1 MIPPG
6 FIQELLARVDIV
18 DVVGR
23 HVQLRKTG
31 ANLVGLCPF
40 HGEKSPSFTVSPAK
54 QFYHCFGCG
63 ASGDAIRFLTEHHGM
78 SFVEAVHELAQQVGA
93 QVPED
98 RATPEQRERAAQQRE
113 REATLA
119 GVLKT
124 AADHYRRQLKASPRA
139 IGYLKSRGLSGEV
152 AARFALGYA
161 SDSWRGLA
169 SVFPRYDDPLLVEAG
184 LVIVHAADESGG
196 EDEKRYD
203 RFRDRIMFPIRS
215 VKGEVIGFGARVLD
229 RGEPKYLN
237 SPETPLFHKGREL
250 YGLFEARTGLR
261 ERGVALVVE
270 GYMDVVALAQL
281 GLPNAVATLG
291 TACTPD
297 HVAKLLR
304 FTDRVVFS
312 FDGDAAGR
320 RAAVRALEAAL
331 PHASDTRS
339 FRFLFLP
346 PEHDPDSYVREHG
359 REAFER
365 LMADAMPL
373 SRLLVEVAQADGDLA
388 TAEGR
393 ARMLAQARP
402 LWAQLPDGA
411 LRRQVLGELARAGAL
426 PVDELA
432 SMWQAAGTPPP
443 APAAAGERTRAPARS
458 APRRPLATRQ
468 PPRKPEDRAL
478 QMLLARSD
486 WWDALSAHDH
496 ELLHALPAP
505 HGALVSW
512 LEREIAE
519 HGARPWAALRLALAD
534 DAQLAEAGVDVAAWQ
549 ADVDTGDAHDA
560 QPDDLRRA
568 VDHLHERALKAA
580 LEVAARDA
588 AHDAGALAHYRDLLA
603 QMAQLKQ
610 RLTAAR
616 AEGEPAR

>member
-40 HGEKSPSFTVSPAK
+40 HGEKSPSFTVSPTK

-78 SFVEAVHELAQQVGA
+78 SFVEAVHELAQQVGL

-98 RATPEQRERAAQQRE
+98 RTTPEQRERAAQQRE

-124 AADHYRRQLKASPRA
+124 AADHYRKQLKASPRA
-139 IGYLKSRGLSGEV
+139 VAYLKSRGLTGEI
-152 AARFALGYA
+152 AAHFALGYA
-161 SDSWRGLA
+161 PDSWRGLA

-184 LVIVHAADESGG
+184 LVIVHGDEG
-196 EDEKRYD
+196 EEQKRYD

-250 YGLFEARTGLR
+250 YGLYEARTALR

-291 TACTPD
+291 TACTPE

-331 PHASDTRS
+331 PHATDTRS

-346 PEHDPDSYVREHG
+346 PEHDPDSYVRAHG
-359 REAFER
+359 RDAFER
-365 LMADAMPL
+365 LMADATPL
-373 SRLLVEVAQADGDLA
+373 SRLLVDVAQADCDLA
-388 TAEGR
+388 SAEGR
-393 ARMLAQARP
+393 AKMLAQARP

-411 LRRQVLGELARAGAL
+411 LRRQLLGELARAGAL
-426 PVDELA
+426 PLDELA
-432 SMWQAAGTPPP
+432 ALWHAAGTPA
-443 APAAAGERTRAPARS
+443 APHAGERPRPPQRA

-468 PPRKPEDRAL
+468 PPRRPEDRAL
-478 QMLLARSD
+478 QMLLARSE
-486 WWDALSAHDH
+486 WWDALSAQDHD
-496 ELLHALPAP
+496 LLHALPAP
-505 HGALVSW
+505 HGALVAW

-519 HGARPWAALRLALAD
+519 HGPRPWAALRLALVD
-534 DAQLAEAGVDVAAWQ
+534 DALLADAGVDAATWQ

-560 QPDDLRRA
+560 QPEDLRRA
-568 VDHLHERALKAA
+568 VDHLHERALKAS
-580 LEVAARDA
+580 LEAAARDA
-588 AHDAGALAHYRDLLA
+588 AHDASAMARYRDLLA

-610 RLTAAR
+610 RLASAR
-616 AEGEPAR
+616 AADHVTGR